1 MPFRRQPSGLA
12 KKPLVAMTD
21 GVLSRL
27 DDPTKNITTENK
39 DMMIQWFKQIFG
51 VRRDER
57 WQVAVALLVMVA
69 LNVLFIQ
76 RLSPL
81 FMQEGFGPYWK
92 VFMREFHLSGYDP
105 LTYLG
110 VTDWGMVYNIYRHP
124 LLALMIYPLW
134 LVNSGLS
141 ALLGINCVQY
151 VVAVPVVASSLYS
164 YLFTYRIHR
173 ELIGLKRADA
183 TLMSVFYFTMAYVM
197 LSVIVPDHFT
207 ISMFLLLM
215 TLYVAGLCMRQG
227 KRWTWWQTA
236 LLFVVTAGV
245 TLSNGIK
252 TFLSALFV
260 CRWRF
265 FQWRHL
271 LLGVLLPAALL
282 WGFSRWEYRQY
293 VWPKEQ
299 ARAAA
304 KQRKAEQQKEQMAQL
319 TGEARQQAEMKQKKR
334 KEVLARQAAK
344 TGKPMKKVGFL
355 SWTDTTT
362 PRLQTIYEN
371 LFGETIQFHEDHF
384 LGDTLVFRPVF
395 VPYRGWYAY
404 AVEGIIMLLFVMG
417 CWAGRRQK
425 VWLLAMTYFLFDM
438 GIHLVLGFGINE
450 IFIMAPHW
458 LFVVPMAVA
467 CLMRQ
472 AQGKWHTMLRGAV
485 ALLTL
490 YLIIYNGVQ
499 LVDFLCSPINA
510 TL

>member
-1 MPFRRQPSGLA
+1 
-12 KKPLVAMTD
+12 
-21 GVLSRL
+21 
-27 DDPTKNITTENK
+27 
-39 DMMIQWFKQIFG
+39 MIKQWFKDIFG
-51 VRRDER
+51 IRREER
-57 WQVAVALLVMVA
+57 LQLAVAVVVMVA
-69 LNVLFIQ
+69 LNALFIH

-81 FMQEGFGPYWK
+81 FLQEGFGPYWK

-124 LLALMIYPLW
+124 LLALMIYPLF
-134 LVNSGLS
+134 LLNSGLS
-141 ALLGINCVQY
+141 ALFGVNCVQY
-151 VVAVPVVASSLYS
+151 VVALPVVVCSMYS
-164 YLFTYRIHR
+164 YLLTYRINR
-173 ELIGLKRADA
+173 EMIGLTRADA
-183 TLMSVFYFTMAYVM
+183 TLMTAFYFSMAYIM

-207 ISMFLLLM
+207 ISMFLLLL
-215 TLYVAGLCMRQG
+215 TLYVAGRSMQTG
-227 KRWTWWQTA
+227 HRWRWWQTL

-252 TFLSALFV
+252 TYLSALFV
-260 CRWRF
+260 NRWQF
-265 FQWRHL
+265 FRWRHL
-271 LLGVLLPAALL
+271 LLGVLLPAALV
-282 WGFSRWEYRQY
+282 WGFSRWEYRQF

-304 KQRKAEQQKEQMAQL
+304 KLRKAEQKKKEMASL
-319 TGEARQQAEMKQKKR
+319 TGEARKQAEEKQKKR
-334 KEVLARQAAK
+334 QQVLARQAAK

-362 PRLQTIYEN
+362 PRTKTIYEN
-371 LFGETIQFHEDHF
+371 LFGETIQFHQDHF

-395 VPYRGWYAY
+395 VVYRGWCNYAI
-404 AVEGIIMLLFVMG
+404 EGIIMLLFVAG
-417 CWAGRRQK
+417 CWAGRRQW

-472 AQGKWHTMLRGAV
+472 ARGKWHTSLRAIV
-485 ALLTL
+485 LLLTL
-490 YLIIYNGVQ
+490 YLIIYNGWQ
-499 LVDFLCSPINA
+499 LVEFLCSPINA